1 MPFGRNR
8 AQQLRYERIDV
19 ALAEMG
25 GVVETQLKDAISAFD
40 RRDAALAE
48 DVIARDRET
57 DARERAVEQ
66 AVVDF
71 LEARRPA
78 PDGLRRALTSVKIG
92 AEMERTGD
100 LAANIA
106 KRTVSITTFDPEGA
120 TRAAAAPVT
129 RMGEAARAQLS
140 AALDALFHADP
151 VAARAV
157 REGDDR
163 VDDLYNS
170 VFGDILSVMARKPAL
185 VSAATQ
191 LVFAAKSFERIGD
204 HATNIAER
212 VHYGLTG
219 HELCEDR
226 LKTDR
231 TSMLGLAAE

>member
-1 MPFGRNR
+1 MAFGFQR
-8 AQQLRYERIDV
+8 AQQARIERIDV

-25 GVVETQLKDAISAFD
+25 GVVEAQLADAIRAFA

-48 DVIARDRET
+48 DVIRRDRET
-57 DARERAVEQ
+57 DARERAVEH

-71 LEARRPA
+71 LEAKRPA
-78 PDGLRRALTSVKIG
+78 PDGLRRAMTSVKIG
-92 AEMERTGD
+92 AEMERVGD

-106 KRTVSITTFDPEGA
+106 KRTKSLSRLDRAGA
-120 TRAAAAPVT
+120 THAAAAPVI
-129 RMGEAARAQLS
+129 RMGETARIQLS
-140 AALDALFHADP
+140 AAIDALFHADP
-151 VAARAV
+151 IAARAV

-170 VFGDILSVMARKPAL
+170 VFGDLLKVMAAKPDL
-185 VSAATQ
+185 VSAGTQ

-231 TSMLGLAAE
+231 TSVLGVAAE